1 MKRFCSCARW
11 TGLGLA
17 LMLSPA
23 LVVFAAPFGYGILR
37 DLMATAWLA
46 PVSLTVAAAIALNAM
61 RRGALQAAKSIT

>member
-1 MKRFCSCARW
+1 
-11 TGLGLA
+11 
-17 LMLSPA
+17 MLSPA
-23 LVVFAAPFGYGILR
+23 IVVFAAPFGYGILR